1 MSYEL
6 RNYYEL
12 RSEVLA
18 QRRLFYL
25 ERRIC
30 KNGFFY
36 KTKCFSMEF
45 FYKNIK
51 KVAQRLL
58 NNLCNNL

>member
-30 KNGFFY
+30 KNIFF
-36 KTKCFSMEF
+36 
-45 FYKNIK
+45 IK
-51 KVAQRLL
+51 QNVFLW
-58 NNLCNNL
+58 NLRIKI